1 MSKLQH
7 TKFGRYR
14 VVRELGRGAM
24 GVVYQA
30 EDESLQRPVAVKT
43 MLLSDDEEERAEHE
57 ARFRQEAKAAAGLNH
72 AGVVTIYDMGREGD
86 WLYIAM
92 ELLDGVELRTLME
105 MDNLSLADKVDLIAQ
120 VASGLAAAH
129 NRGIVHRDV
138 KPSNVMVMPGNRAK
152 IMDFGVARMQ
162 VSEVKTRTGVML
174 GSPKYMSPEQ
184 VEGGR
189 VDSRSDLFS
198 LGSVLYELITGT
210 APFTGNDIGSLLF
223 DIARGKPPPP
233 SKRKLGIPPVLD
245 QIVDKALRK
254 SPAERYQD
262 GNEMARDLAQC
273 AATLAGGATVASTLL
288 PPRSNPSRPPVDP
301 EAMTRPAP
309 LVPDFVHSG
318 STADRTLDRTAVQP
332 RARLPDPEKTQAQP
346 RQRVSAPA
354 PFTSTSAAPAI
365 GESTALGGLPI
376 SPHFDSAAALRRLE
390 QLAIGAATLRS
401 RSSTG
406 GNRWGWPAAYAVAAL
421 LAAWIAFG

>member
-43 MLLSDDEEERAEHE
+43 MLLSDDQEERAEHE

-72 AGVVTIYDMGREGD
+72 ASVVTIYDMGREGD

-92 ELLDGVELRTLME
+92 ELLDGVELRTLMQA
-105 MDNLSLADKVDLIAQ
+105 DTLSLADKVDLIAQ

-162 VSEVKTRTGVML
+162 TSEVKTRTGVML

-198 LGSVLYELITGT
+198 LGSVLYELLTGS
-210 APFTGNDIGSLLF
+210 APFNGNDIGSLLF
-223 DIARGKPPPP
+223 DIARGEPPAP
-233 SKRKLGIPPVLD
+233 SQRNPQIPPVLD
-245 QIVDKALRK
+245 LIVGKALRK
-254 SPAERYQD
+254 KPADRYQD
-262 GNEMARDLAQC
+262 GNELARDLAQC
-273 AATLAGGATVASTLL
+273 AASLAGGATVASALL
-288 PPRSNPSRPPVDP
+288 PPRSHGGRPPVDP

-309 LVPDFVHSG
+309 LFPDFVHSD
-318 STADRTLDRTAVQP
+318 SADRTAIESRPPLADPEQTQVQP
-332 RARLPDPEKTQAQP
+332 SRRAR
-346 RQRVSAPA
+346 SSGPA
-354 PFTSTSAAPAI
+354 PLPPPAAPSL
-365 GESTALGGLPI
+365 GEATSLGGLPI
-376 SPHFDSAAALRRLE
+376 SPHWDSSAALRRLE
-390 QLAIGAATLRS
+390 QLATGAATLRA

-406 GNRWGWPAAYAVAAL
+406 GNRWAWPLTYAVAVLA
-421 LAAWIAFG
+421 AAWIAFG